1 MLDGRNRL
9 RACEELGIAPPTETY
24 DGDPV
29 AYVVSLNIARR
40 HLNESQ
46 RGLVAAKLA
55 NMTRQS
61 TLKQNQQKLTDGS
74 IDPSVSAPEISQP
87 EAAAMVQVSR
97 PTVQRAAAVMKA
109 AEAGLISQERV
120 TAIEQGHATL
130 NQVTQEV
137 KYG

>member
-9 RACEELGIAPPTETY
+9 RACEELGVAPPTEIY
-24 DGDPV
+24 SGDPV

-46 RGLVAAKLA
+46 RGIVAAKLA

-61 TLKQNQQKLTDGS
+61 TLKQNQQKLTDAS
-74 IDPSVSAPEISQP
+74 IDASVNAPEISQP
-87 EAAAMVQVSR
+87 EAAAMVNVSR

-130 NQVTQEV
+130 GKVMQEAQ
-137 KYG
+137 YG